1 MPSTILRRAYTF
13 HRKPRTIRVP
23 ASANHRAYTRR
34 ISGGTVRVKSA
45 RVVNRGLP
53 GKGPYTLPPL
63 SPGKLYGYTVSA
75 NVPNRYKSLT
85 FAMKSNSPLAV
96 FRRLQILARYLK
108 RTSPTAHNTVLKNAA
123 WVRTKF

>member
-1 MPSTILRRAYTF
+1 MYTIRRRAYTF
-13 HRKPRTIRVP
+13 RRKPRTIRVP

-34 ISGGTVRVKSA
+34 ISGGVVRVKSSLI
-45 RVVNRGLP
+45 RNRGLP

-75 NVPNRYKSLT
+75 TPSNRYKSLT

-96 FRRLQILARYLK
+96 FRRLQVLARYLK
-108 RTSPTAHNTVLKNAA
+108 RTSPTAQRTILKNAA
-123 WVRTKF
+123 WVRRKF